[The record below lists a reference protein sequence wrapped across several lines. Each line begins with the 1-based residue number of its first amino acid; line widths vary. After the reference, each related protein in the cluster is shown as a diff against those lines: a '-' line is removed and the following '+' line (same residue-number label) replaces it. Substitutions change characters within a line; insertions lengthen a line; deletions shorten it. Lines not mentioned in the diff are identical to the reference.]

1 MNLSP
6 QLTITESELAAGK
19 KKVILDG
26 LATES
31 MNALCTGAFLVALAL
46 LMGANNFQIGM
57 LASLPTFT
65 NIFQL
70 VSIWLV
76 RRFNNRRAI
85 SVYCS
90 ILARVPLI
98 IIGCI
103 ALFNTSSANIN
114 MDNLFSYF
122 FLFVWLNCRSKL
134 ELMDERSYTGKFTW
148 CIFLYAYK
156 IYADH

>member
-6 QLTITESELAAGK
+6 QLIITESELAAGK

-31 MNALCTGAFLVALAL
+31 MSALCTGAFLVALAL

-90 ILARVPLI
+90 ILASVPLI

-114 MDNLFSYF
+114 MVIF
-122 FLFVWLNCRSKL
+122 FLTFFYLFGSIAGPSWNSWMKDLIPENPLGAFFS
-134 ELMDERSYTGKFTW
+134 
-148 CIFLYAYK
+148 
-156 IYADH
+156 